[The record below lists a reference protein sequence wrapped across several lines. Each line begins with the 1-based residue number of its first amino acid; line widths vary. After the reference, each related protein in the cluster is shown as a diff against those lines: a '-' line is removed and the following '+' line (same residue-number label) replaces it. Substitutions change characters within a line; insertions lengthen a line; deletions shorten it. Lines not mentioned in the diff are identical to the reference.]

1 MSTVKKSRLLVAISS
16 LAIFSLMIA
25 TPAQADASDGFDDAA
40 NAAEAEALSAP
51 AEDFLD
57 FGDTL
62 SVETQGIT
70 SRSTGYKGIACT
82 GQLDTTHY
90 SKGAGGAI
98 YKVKVKCTGTGLDR
112 VNVRV
117 RSILS
122 FTPHAQGSPKKRAQ
136 ADQIRTVTVGSPSP
150 MVYYVP
156 MSGNAGLGNGYWV
169 KTTTM
174 QITSPGH
181 GTVGSKTVS
190 EKKNIV
196 RR

>member
-1 MSTVKKSRLLVAISS
+1 MVHILPGRPTGKPDQMSPIR
-16 LAIFSLMIA
+16 
-25 TPAQADASDGFDDAA
+25 AA
-40 NAAEAEALSAP
+40 VP
-51 AEDFLD
+51 
-57 FGDTL
+57 
-62 SVETQGIT
+62 
-70 SRSTGYKGIACT
+70 
-82 GQLDTTHY
+82 
-90 SKGAGGAI
+90 
-98 YKVKVKCTGTGLDR
+98 TGTGLDR